1 MKRKWASFGNDL
13 HLDEVQPLK
22 MPTKNPGDQN
32 GDVFKAGTYFV
43 H

>member
-32 GDVFKAGTYFV
+32 GDVIDI
-43 H
+43 